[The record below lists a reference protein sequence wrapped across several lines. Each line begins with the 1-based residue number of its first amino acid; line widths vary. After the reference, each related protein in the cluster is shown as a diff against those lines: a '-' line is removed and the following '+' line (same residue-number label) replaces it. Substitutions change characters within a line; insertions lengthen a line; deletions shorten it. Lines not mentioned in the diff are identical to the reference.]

1 MQNTTSADLN
11 AGPRR
16 QVASS
21 GRGPKSQGQNNLCVR
36 AKIELYQF
44 ITVQYHK
51 SAAGAGRSRFLRF
64 HGLHHYRQKRDR
76 RDISSE
82 GVGGCCYQKSRR
94 THGRRPPRSANY
106 RPRWSSLQP
115 HRVFPTLR
123 GHENLTAGRVSAQSI
138 TALVRAS
145 SVSGMLMR
153 SPGTLVPAS
162 SDPNQDA
169 YAYGLEFSKEGAPAG
184 AALARAP

>member
-1 MQNTTSADLN
+1 MQNTPSADLN

-64 HGLHHYRQKRDR
+64 MDYIITGRNATGAISLR
-76 RDISSE
+76 RE
-82 GVGGCCYQKSRR
+82 
-94 THGRRPPRSANY
+94 SAVAAIKKAVE
-106 RPRWSSLQP
+106 LMGD
-115 HRVFPTLR
+115 
-123 GHENLTAGRVSAQSI
+123 GHLEVQITDPDGRVYSH
-138 TALVRAS
+138 T
-145 SVSGMLMR
+145 
-153 SPGTLVPAS
+153 
-162 SDPNQDA
+162 
-169 YAYGLEFSKEGAPAG
+169 EFSQLYEAT
-184 AALARAP
+184 RT